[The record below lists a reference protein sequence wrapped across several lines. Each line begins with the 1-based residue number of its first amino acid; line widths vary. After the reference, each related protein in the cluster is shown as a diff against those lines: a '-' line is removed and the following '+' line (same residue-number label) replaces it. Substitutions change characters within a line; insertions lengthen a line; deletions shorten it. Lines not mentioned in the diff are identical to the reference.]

1 VSPAAESERRKAPV
15 TVPSLARD
23 LRGSEWSGGMAL
35 LVHSWPP
42 SLGGLRGASA
52 GRTPR
57 RGLVGFR
64 PAATRPAV
72 RNGGC
77 ITRAGGWL
85 MTGGV

>member
-1 VSPAAESERRKAPV
+1 MSPAAESERRKPGDG
-15 TVPSLARD
+15 SLASD
-23 LRGSEWSGGMAL
+23 LGGSESSGGMGL
-35 LVHSWPP
+35 LVHSWPR
-42 SLGGLRGASA
+42 SLAGLRGASA

-64 PAATRPAV
+64 RAATRPAV

-77 ITRAGGWL
+77 ITQAGGWL